1 MFNMH
6 LASFSKENH
15 KDCHSRLFYR
25 PEGLPKLEK
34 KQYGSIEIK
43 F

>member
-34 KQYGSIEIK
+34 NSMEALK
-43 F
+43 